1 MTEPK
6 VSIIIPVYKVRPT
19 DLDECCK
26 SLFNQTSSD
35 VEFIFVFDGQQNEAL
50 HICKKY
56 QQQDSR
62 FKTFINSHLGVSVAR
77 NFGISQAK
85 GQYVLFVDADDYIP
99 DPKALTKIYSYCT
112 QTNCEILLYGWLET
126 EKNVIHHY
134 LQENIP
140 AFTSTQK
147 DNTLKELLFC
157 KNFSFSGAPWAKA
170 FRRDFLLQNAISFK
184 PSCPIGQ
191 DRVFN
196 YEAVQKAT
204 RISYLKEAYYAYRTY
219 DASATQKFRPNGLL
233 DLLPYI
239 EELKKLSSNKYPA
252 LIGRETLEMFYRS
265 WATCYMN
272 KKNTTSLFTRMKEL
286 LSIIKTAR
294 FHSLIEKIDIS
305 NLPFLPKIES
315 QLLQKHIY
323 FWLYLH
329 GIKHLF

>member
-1 MTEPK
+1 MTE
-6 VSIIIPVYKVRPT
+6 VNISVIIPVYNIRP
-19 DLDECCK
+19 DFFDECCK

-35 VEFIFVFDGQQNEAL
+35 VEYLFVFDGQQDETL
-50 HICKKY
+50 CICKKY

-62 FKTFINSHLGVSVAR
+62 FKTFINSHAGVSASR
-77 NFGISQAK
+77 NFGINQAK
-85 GQYVLFVDADDYIP
+85 GQYILFVDADDYIP
-99 DPKALTKIYSYCT
+99 APTALAQIFNYCT
-112 QTNCEILLYGWLET
+112 QTNCEILLYDWFET
-126 EKNVIHHY
+126 EKNTIHHY

-140 AFTSTQK
+140 AFTPAQK

-157 KNFSFSGAPWAKA
+157 KNYEFSGAPWAKA
-170 FRRDFLLQNAISFK
+170 FQREFLLQNNFFFK
-184 PSCPIGQ
+184 PNCPIGQ

-196 YEAVQKAT
+196 YEAIQKAT
-204 RISYLKEAYYAYRTY
+204 SISYLKEAYYGYRTS
-219 DASATQKFRPNGLL
+219 DASATQKFRSNGLL

-239 EELKKLSSNKYPA
+239 EELKNLSSNKHPA

-272 KKNTTSLFTRMKEL
+272 KENKAPLFTRMKGL
-286 LSIIKTAR
+286 LSIIKSAR

-315 QLLQKHIY
+315 RLLQKRIY
-323 FWLYLH
+323 FWIFLH